1 MKSAIYFLCL
11 LCTTVLLGI
20 VGCDSSDLTDDITSL
35 LNIEFNRTFE
45 ITNPE
50 TEETYSAT
58 VRVSGKEVEYSDS
71 EGYSG
76 NGTLDATH
84 FTAAVSGPEG
94 VTGTV
99 FMDFDQEFHSYT
111 GTLDLSDGTHFDF
124 NGETS

>member
-45 ITNPE
+45 VTDKE
-50 TEETYSAT
+50 TGKTYTANVS
-58 VRVSGKEVEYSDS
+58 VSGKNVSYSDS

-76 NGTLDATH
+76 NGTLEGTH
-84 FTAAVSGPEG
+84 FTANIAGPDG

-111 GTLDLSDGTHFDF
+111 GTVDLSDGTHFDF